1 MPRPNHAQILVTVLV
16 FSLIPSIAQAASVSL
31 SANPTSQEATTDDAA
46 IYDITITN
54 DGSEDATISLSTSQ
68 SDQDCN
74 GFTSSMDTTPL
85 SLGAGESE
93 MRTLTVSVTEQATGD
108 CETTVT
114 AQATGSELGV
124 PSQSDVTVTTSAGSG
139 GQYSVTLTHKTPSD
153 GNVDYD
159 GDGSEVEW
167 TVDVENSGEQDNQV
181 INLVMSSSTSCES
194 EGLSASV
201 DPATMTL
208 NSGDS
213 DIATV
218 SVTLSD

>member
-1 MPRPNHAQILVTVLV
+1 MPRPNHAQILVTLLV

-93 MRTLTVSVTEQATGD
+93 MRTLTVGA
-108 CETTVT
+108 
-114 AQATGSELGV
+114 LGYNN
-124 PSQSDVTVTTSAGSG
+124 SLLIG
-139 GQYSVTLTHKTPSD
+139 YS
-153 GNVDYD
+153 
-159 GDGSEVEW
+159 
-167 TVDVENSGEQDNQV
+167 
-181 INLVMSSSTSCES
+181 
-194 EGLSASV
+194 
-201 DPATMTL
+201 
-208 NSGDS
+208 
-213 DIATV
+213 
-218 SVTLSD
+218 